1 MTLKRQ
7 LRNISLQLNNSVDF
21 GKPFHIYA
29 VLTIEIAFVK
39 QGGPLDTD
47 RELHVLTDE
56 LTEGGTC
63 PLPSSLAMAK
73 VQCGY
78 LNLQRVTVAYKEAET
93 SSEEAAHKLVKAL
106 EKLGCQVLCSPSGPG
121 INPYPRF
128 QEEFGAE
135 SIDLAIVLGGDGSTL
150 AAARHLSPL
159 GVPILAVNI
168 GGNLGFLTQPSE
180 VLYRGKKGDLGA
192 LIQRLQEGD
201 YYLYER
207 SMLRASCLKGT
218 HKATETAGPF
228 HCLNEM
234 ILKPS
239 IEDRLPTV
247 VLELSIDGEVVDQYY
262 GDGIIISTPTGSTSY
277 TLSANGPILSPD
289 LGAVAITPIC
299 PLSLS
304 SRPIVLPASHHI
316 EVRVC
321 NSHDHEVKLWADGIL
336 AAPIENDEWVSIEQ
350 APKPAQFLIL
360 EKDYSYFATLREKL
374 HWGSGRPNRR

>member
-1 MTLKRQ
+1 
-7 LRNISLQLNNSVDF
+7 
-21 GKPFHIYA
+21 
-29 VLTIEIAFVK
+29 
-39 QGGPLDTD
+39 LDTD
-47 RELHVLTDE
+47 RKLHLSTDE
-56 LTEGGTC
+56 LAEEGNC
-63 PLPSSLAMAK
+63 PLPSSLAMAN
-73 VQCGY
+73 VQCGS
-78 LNLQRVTVAYKEAET
+78 LDLQRVTVAYKEAET
-93 SSEEAAHKLVKAL
+93 SSEEAARKLVQAL
-106 EKLGCQVLCSPSGPG
+106 KKLGCQVLCSPSGPG
-121 INPYPRF
+121 INPYPQF
-128 QEEFGAE
+128 QKEFGAA
-135 SIDLAIVLGGDGSTL
+135 SIDLAVVLGGDGSTL
-150 AAARHLSPL
+150 AAARHLAPL
-159 GVPILAVNI
+159 GVPILAINI
-168 GGNLGFLTQPSE
+168 GGNLGFLTQSPE
-180 VLYRGKKGDLGA
+180 VLYRGESGDLGA

-207 SMLRASCLKGT
+207 SMLRASCFTGT
-218 HKATETAGPF
+218 QKVTETAGPF

-239 IEDRLPTV
+239 IEDRLPTIA
-247 VLELSIDGEVVDQYY
+247 LELSIDGEVVDQYH

-336 AAPIENDEWVSIEQ
+336 AAPVGNNEWVSVEQ